1 MRIGVRAVSTHQQ
14 KERAYMGE
22 VTIIVVDLAK
32 NVFSAH
38 GATADGAVSLQR

>member
-1 MRIGVRAVSTHQQ
+1 MRIGVPARSTHQQ

-38 GATADGAVSLQR
+38 GDTADGAVPLRR